1 MFCEGCPVISLLNM
15 IETERM
21 EERKCHC
28 PSKRYGISAQNAVVQ
43 TLSMIM
49 ILVRLF
55 AATAGL
61 SYTGK

>member
-1 MFCEGCPVISLLNM
+1 MTLLHI
-15 IETERM
+15 IETEGM

-28 PSKRYGISAQNAVVQ
+28 HDKRYGISAQNAVVQ

>member
-1 MFCEGCPVISLLNM
+1 MTLVHM
-15 IETERM
+15 IETEGM

>member
-1 MFCEGCPVISLLNM
+1 MSLLHM

-21 EERKCHC
+21 EERKWHGL
-28 PSKRYGISAQNAVVQ
+28 SKRCETSVRNVLVQ

-49 ILVRLF
+49 ILVRPF
-55 AATAGL
+55 AATADS